1 MSLRPLRIKIIYLL
15 VEGTLS
21 ILQKIRKLL
30 RSHRKKILGMRVLE
44 FSINYWKWLRKKV
57 TEFVV

>member
-1 MSLRPLRIKIIYLL
+1 LF
-15 VEGTLS
+15 
-21 ILQKIRKLL
+21 QKIRKILRNLL
-30 RSHRKKILGMRVLE
+30 EKILGMRVLE